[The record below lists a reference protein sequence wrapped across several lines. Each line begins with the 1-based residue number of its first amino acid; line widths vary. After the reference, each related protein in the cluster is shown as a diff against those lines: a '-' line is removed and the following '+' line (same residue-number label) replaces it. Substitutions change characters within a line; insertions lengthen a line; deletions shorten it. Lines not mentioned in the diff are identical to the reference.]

1 MTDDDLDTAVEIAL
15 DLFHADIDKMNK
27 WSDIAMPDGER
38 LVVVSTILNT
48 LLDWDVWVEAFAR
61 MELNNDEYLHSFA
74 ANLMHRLFFAKTLAL
89 FLVGIGEEMEKERQS
104 LEQVKSN

>member
-38 LVVVSTILNT
+38 LVTVSTMLTN
-48 LLDWDVWVEAFAR
+48 LLDWDVWVEAFAHL
-61 MELNNDEYLHSFA
+61 EVNDEYLHSFA
-74 ANLMHRLFFAKTLAL
+74 ANLIHRLFFAKTLTL
-89 FLVGIGEEMEKERQS
+89 FLAGIGEEMEKERQS
-104 LEQVKSN
+104 LERVKGN